1 VVVGRQ
7 ICQHGAVER
16 SQTSPDQ
23 FITSLPE
30 EVREEIATL
39 DTQIHKI
46 MKGHERVLWEGRF
59 WGGSD
64 QRIIG
69 YGHYANVNRSGK
81 TVDWF
86 IAGLAAQKNYI
97 TVFVTAV
104 EEGAYLA
111 ERYADRLGKV
121 KVGRT
126 TVSFKRLA
134 DVDLKVLLELIRR
147 ARELAPAKPAG

>member
-1 VVVGRQ
+1 
-7 ICQHGAVER
+7 VER
-16 SQTSPDQ
+16 SKTSPDQ

-39 DTQIHKI
+39 DAQIHEI
-46 MKGHERVLWEGRF
+46 MKGQERVLWEGKF

-69 YGHYANVNRSGK
+69 YGHYTNVNRSGK
-81 TVDWF
+81 KVDWF

-104 EEGAYLA
+104 EDGGYLV

-121 KVGRT
+121 KVGRS

-134 DVDLKVLLELIRR
+134 DVDLKVLRELIRR
-147 ARELAPAKPAG
+147 ARELTATTLAG

>member
-1 VVVGRQ
+1 
-7 ICQHGAVER
+7 
-16 SQTSPDQ
+16 
-23 FITSLPE
+23 
-30 EVREEIATL
+30 
-39 DTQIHKI
+39 
-46 MKGHERVLWEGRF
+46 
-59 WGGSD
+59 
-64 QRIIG
+64 
-69 YGHYANVNRSGK
+69 
-81 TVDWF
+81 VDWF